1 MAHRAPV
8 KGLRQRKEDRTRAQA
23 LLSLPSTQ
31 GKLFYSMDYSIL
43 RFYRMIWYLVAISG
57 RYGNIQVL
65 EAHLLRKKAQEGN
78 HGLLT

>member
-8 KGLRQRKEDRTRAQA
+8 KGLRQRKEDRTRAIPTKHTRQIILFDG
-23 LLSLPSTQ
+23 LLDS
-31 GKLFYSMDYSIL
+31 SIL
-43 RFYRMIWYLVAISG
+43 QNDLVAISG

>member
-8 KGLRQRKEDRTRAQA
+8 KGLRQRKEDRTRA
-23 LLSLPSTQ
+23 PSTLIPTKHTRQ
-31 GKLFYSMDYSIL
+31 IILFDGLLDSSIL
-43 RFYRMIWYLVAISG
+43 QNDLVAISG